1 MKIRNILHKGLRKL
15 YLEGDPKGL
24 PVSAISKLSNML
36 AFLQDMQDLKEL
48 EALPLWKV
56 HRLKGHRKGTWTLNV
71 TKNWRLTF
79 CYDTEENE
87 IYNLNFEDYH

>member
-24 PVSAISKLSNML
+24 PVSAIYKLSNML

-56 HRLKGHRKGTWTLNV
+56 HRLKGDRKGTWTLNV

-79 CYDTEENE
+79 CYDNEENE